1 METIIS
7 IIVAIGI
14 LIFKAVAKNMEKS
27 ADKPVRPVRPVG
39 SAVPLEPER
48 PAAMQEVFPQIL
60 EELFDVHVE
69 HEEPEVEMKVEEQIE
84 TKVQESVQ
92 PQIVRKPAPA
102 VTQKQIP
109 VDSENGEKKE
119 KIDPKKLIIYSEIMN
134 RKY

>member
-48 PAAMQEVFPQIL
+48 PATM
-60 EELFDVHVE
+60 
-69 HEEPEVEMKVEEQIE
+69 
-84 TKVQESVQ
+84 QESVQ

-109 VDSENGEKKE
+109 VDSENREKKE